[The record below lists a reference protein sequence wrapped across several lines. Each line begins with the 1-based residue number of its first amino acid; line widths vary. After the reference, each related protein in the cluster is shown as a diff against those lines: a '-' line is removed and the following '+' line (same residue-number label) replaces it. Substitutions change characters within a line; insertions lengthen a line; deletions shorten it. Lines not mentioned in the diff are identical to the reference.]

1 MRIDLHLGVHKTAT
15 THLQRHWLS
24 CGQVAG
30 ATAAIPPLA
39 EVRANLTPVCNPP
52 PVKSGGPD
60 DGEHRRKRAADW
72 LHRWGQRAPALVL
85 SDENIIGSSE
95 RLFAQ
100 RALYANAL
108 GRLERLAK
116 MLEGHEVRV
125 WLSVREY
132 GSFLR
137 SAYCETLRHGPYRPF
152 RQVYGRLDLDSRGWE
167 HLVQDVQ
174 QAFPAAKLVCWRYE
188 SLDQLR
194 PSITAAMFGLR
205 RAAMPPLDDRRDRQS
220 LSQLAVELL
229 DDIHRRIGAEE
240 ATRVHPSV
248 ERVISGDGLAP
259 FAPWSDAERE
269 HFREAYEQS
278 LSALQTLPGI
288 SWLG

>member
-1 MRIDLHLGVHKTAT
+1 MRIELHLGVHKTAT
-15 THLQRHWLS
+15 THLQRHWLD

-30 ATAAIPPLA
+30 ATAAIPPLGD
-39 EVRANLTPVCNPP
+39 VRANLTPVCNPP
-52 PVKSGGPD
+52 PVKDGGH
-60 DGEHRRKRAADW
+60 GEAERRRKKAIRWLAD
-72 LHRWGQRAPALVL
+72 WGQRAPALVL

-100 RALYANAL
+100 RSIYANAL
-108 GRLERLAK
+108 GRLERLAEIV
-116 MLEGHEVRV
+116 EGHEVRI

-152 RQVYGRLDLDSRGWE
+152 RQVYSRLDLDKRGWE
-167 HLVQDVQ
+167 HLAQDVQ
-174 QAFPAAKLVCWRYE
+174 KAFPAARLVCWRYE
-188 SLDQLR
+188 SLSDLR
-194 PSITAAMFGLR
+194 PSITAAMFGLK
-205 RAAMPPLDDRRDRQS
+205 RAAMPAPHDRRDRQS
-220 LSQLAVELL
+220 LSTLAVALL
-229 DDIHRRIGAEE
+229 DDIHKRIGAEE

-259 FAPWSDAERE
+259 FDPWSEDERE
-269 HFREAYEQS
+269 HFRAAYEQS
-278 LSALQTLPGI
+278 LSALQALPRI